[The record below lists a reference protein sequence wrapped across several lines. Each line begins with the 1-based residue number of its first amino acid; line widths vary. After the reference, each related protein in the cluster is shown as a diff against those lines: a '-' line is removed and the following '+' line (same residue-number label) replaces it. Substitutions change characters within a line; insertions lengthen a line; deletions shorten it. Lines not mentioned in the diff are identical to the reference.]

1 MASQGDQ
8 SKTGSQYADSARW
21 QATRSNE
28 NRRDGYHWSTLAK
41 PSGMHCLGNC
51 MAMVSILN
59 ADDET
64 LAREAVGKASNDSTA
79 SEHPM
84 LLQGC
89 VVSCHMQPLNKV
101 FSLSLTD
108 NQPATLGATMLPRTQ
123 SGCKIH
129 PGTTTTYSAAVK
141 SAQSEFF
148 NIRSCETPNR
158 AHATKATLFSL
169 FPALLVLRAVHTYR
183 VAICRQ
189 VLENT
194 TCHCVW
200 HVNSIA

>member
-1 MASQGDQ
+1 MLTSQEFAIKMVHFKFPAAITMASQGDQ

-64 LAREAVGKASNDSTA
+64 LAQEAVGKASNDSTA

-89 VVSCHMQPLNKV
+89 VVSCHMQPLN
-101 FSLSLTD
+101 SLF
-108 NQPATLGATMLPRTQ
+108 TLSDRRPTCNTWSHHAAKNTIRLQDTPRDD
-123 SGCKIH
+123 H
-129 PGTTTTYSAAVK
+129 
-141 SAQSEFF
+141 
-148 NIRSCETPNR
+148 
-158 AHATKATLFSL
+158 HLFSCCK
-169 FPALLVLRAVHTYR
+169 V
-183 VAICRQ
+183 C
-189 VLENT
+189 
-194 TCHCVW
+194 
-200 HVNSIA
+200 